1 MKIREIIQSIE
12 KFAPLALQ
20 ESYDN
25 CGIQVGNPEG
35 ETNGVL
41 LCLEVTEKVL
51 EEALEKNC
59 QLIIAHHP
67 LIFSGLKNIT
77 GKNYV
82 ERILL
87 KAIKNNITIYAA
99 HTNMDNVKM
108 GVNQKIGEKLGLQ
121 NLEIL
126 APIKNN
132 LSLLYVY
139 IPNNHFESVQNSLF
153 AAGAGKIGDYSEAG
167 FSYKGIGSFKPSEL
181 AHPTIGKAGEKR
193 EQVEETKLEVIIQ
206 GHNQSQILN
215 ALFENHPYEEVAYGI
230 IPLSIENQEI
240 GAGMIGFLP
249 EPIETLQF
257 LKIVKENMQT
267 DCIRHTNIHKSE
279 IEKVA
284 ICGGSG
290 SFLLKD
296 AIRQRADI
304 LITGDFKYH
313 QFFDADNQIII
324 ADIGHFESEQFTMEI
339 FYEIIRKNFRNFATH
354 LTMHKT
360 NPINYYF

>member
-1 MKIREIIQSIE
+1 MKIREIIHSIE
-12 KFAPLALQ
+12 NFAPLALQ

-25 CGIQVGNPEG
+25 CGIQVGNPDG

-41 LCLEVTEKVL
+41 LSLDVTEAVL
-51 EEALEKNC
+51 DEAIEKNC

-67 LIFSGLKNIT
+67 LIFSGLKSIT
-77 GKNYV
+77 GKNYI
-82 ERILL
+82 ERIIL
-87 KAIKNNITIYAA
+87 KAIKNDITIYAA

-108 GVNQKIGEKLGLQ
+108 GVNQKIGEKLGLK
-121 NLEIL
+121 NLKIL
-126 APIKNN
+126 APSRNN
-132 LSLLYVY
+132 QSLLYVY
-139 IPNNHFESVQNSLF
+139 IPNTHFESVQESLF
-153 AAGAGKIGDYSEAG
+153 AAGAGSIGDYSESG
-167 FSYKGIGSFKPSEL
+167 FSYKGIGSFKPNEQ
-181 AHPTIGKAGEKR
+181 ANPTIGKAGGER

-206 GHNQSQILN
+206 HHNQRQILN
-215 ALFENHPYEEVAYGI
+215 ALFKSHPYEEVAYGI
-230 IPLSIENQEI
+230 IPLSIENKEI

-249 EPIETLQF
+249 EPIETKQF
-257 LKIVKENMQT
+257 LKSLKENMKT
-267 DCIRHTNIHKSE
+267 DCIRHTNIHKNK

-296 AIRQRADI
+296 AIHQQADI